1 MKGQV
6 VFPSLDALVAGLG
19 DTKLSIVFPSSMTHP
34 GRSGHVETVTHKYF
48 ESMASRCVLVGHCPD
63 ELHDLFG
70 YNPVIEVDW
79 SDPAGHVRTIL
90 ENLDAHVDLVER
102 NFSRLL
108 DVGTWDTRVQ
118 TLVAIFRNRVGF
130 LPNSF
135 ESGRRSPRDDE
146 VGASGLAHES
156 VASAPHVQH
165 DYDRVRRDESLLC
178 AVWREENAP
187 REVHHEECNER
198 GECVSHPVECEKD
211 GADETKNHKPKDSAE
226 NAPVHPS
233 FQQIGVSRDALLLI

>member
-1 MKGQV
+1 MRAAWLPEATDPRVYASSKPLAERGTDVLELGRRHETFHAQVVHPLAAAGLAHRYEIVKGQV

-48 ESMASRCVLVGHCPD
+48 ESMASRCILVGHCPA

-79 SDPAGHVRTIL
+79 SDPAGHVRAIL

-118 TLVAIFRNRVGF
+118 TLVAIFREQGW
-130 LPNSF
+130 
-135 ESGRRSPRDDE
+135 
-146 VGASGLAHES
+146 
-156 VASAPHVQH
+156 
-165 DYDRVRRDESLLC
+165 LL
-178 AVWREENAP
+178 
-187 REVHHEECNER
+187 
-198 GECVSHPVECEKD
+198 
-211 GADETKNHKPKDSAE
+211 T
-226 NAPVHPS
+226 
-233 FQQIGVSRDALLLI
+233 